1 MATEKE
7 NLHIGSIR
15 LALEQ
20 KNHGIQ
26 AGKFEAC
33 APLLAKLVAQREDD
47 MSEASAPPTAYRAR
61 IRNVSVKLRMPV
73 NLVWS

>member
-1 MATEKE
+1 MAAEKR
-7 NLHIGSIR
+7 NLHIGGIR

-26 AGKFEAC
+26 SGNLEAC

-47 MSEASAPPTAYRAR
+47 MSEAGAPPAAYRAR